1 MRNFSFVIDELNG
14 GFMKMAGTIRLEG
27 ETLRLEFYKTDNVF
41 EAYKSDLKTLEI
53 DLGDLNE
60 IEFKKSFLGGGKLT
74 LKANSEQV
82 FGGLEGMEVGVRVL
96 KVKRKEREAA
106 LSVTSRA
113 RLLLSERR
121 LRELD
126 E

>member
-1 MRNFSFVIDELNG
+1 
-14 GFMKMAGTIRLEG
+14 MKMAGTIRLEG
-27 ETLRLEFYKTDNVF
+27 ETLHLEFYKTDNVF

-60 IEFKKSFLGGGKLT
+60 IEFKKSFFGGGKLT